1 MHNKLVQNFE
11 FVINTLKQPNH
22 FKVTNTKHNISNIE
36 KHKIDG
42 DENLETESDEE
53 TSEESEYSISDQ
65 SEAEYSNNN
74 ESTSASSPSKVSF
87 IVYWSSLP
95 VLLNKCLTCCL
106 SGSVTNITLKGSQL
120 IVQLIC
126 SDKHKT
132 TWISQPSAQRYLKE
146 NLNLAATVL
155 SNANA
160 FQKNSKYFEITN
172 IQWITKTSYYS
183 IQDKFLARIVNK
195 NYSKMNAS
203 ITHRLIEQVPR
214 KLSDDDR
221 CDSPGCNTK
230 YLICSLM
237 TLMNQEANEI
247 VAFSIAQVTEA

>member
-1 MHNKLVQNFE
+1 M
-11 FVINTLKQPNH
+11 INTLKQPNH

-53 TSEESEYSISDQ
+53 TSEEGSE
-65 SEAEYSNNN
+65 
-74 ESTSASSPSKVSF
+74 
-87 IVYWSSLP
+87 
-95 VLLNKCLTCCL
+95 
-106 SGSVTNITLKGSQL
+106 L